1 MTARGKSRF
10 GLDPKFAAALAYLGG
25 LLTGILFL
33 IVEKEN
39 RFVRFH
45 AMQSTVVFLG
55 VVVAH
60 QLLSSTPIFGRLFSW
75 IFVIA
80 VAVMWAVLMFKAFKG
95 QRYKL
100 PYIGDWAEQQVK

>member
-1 MTARGKSRF
+1 VTVPRKSRF
-10 GLDPKFAAALAYLGG
+10 GLDPKFAAALAYVGG

-33 IVEKEN
+33 FLEKED

-45 AMQSTVVFLG
+45 AMQSTIAFLG
-55 VVVAH
+55 VLIAH
-60 QLLSSTPIFGRLFSW
+60 QLLSSTPLFGRLFSW

-80 VAVMWAVLMFKAFKG
+80 VAVMWVFLIVKAFKG

-100 PYIGDWAEQQVK
+100 PYVGDWAEQQTK